1 MSLGDQPLCVL
12 CTPCSPQLT
21 KGTTVADWL
30 GHWGKVPQTLVLQR
44 VDESHFHDIYIDY
57 VKDFAGVEFATLA

>member
-1 MSLGDQPLCVL
+1 
-12 CTPCSPQLT
+12 
-21 KGTTVADWL
+21 VADWL